1 MEEEKASACFMKS
14 LVHTVY
20 AEVVGSRSDS
30 LKTWKNH
37 QLVSDFRWEVQVLRK
52 VLLMVVAVMSQI
64 GAALGHL
71 VTCSI
76 IVKM

>member
-1 MEEEKASACFMKS
+1 MKS
-14 LVHTVY
+14 LVHTVC